1 MKAHESGPGKL
12 VCKALILFAGLVA
25 SAWAWPSDRF
35 SVMDIFELEFAFDPQ
50 ISPDAKQVV
59 YTRQYAD
66 IMTDARYSNLWILDV
81 DGNNHRALT
90 TGRQRDS
97 GARWSP
103 DGERIAYV
111 SDRDGSAQ
119 IHVHHLKQGTH
130 ARITNLPRPPGFL
143 AWSPDGDSIAY
154 VSVVVDP
161 PLKIVDLPSPPPGA
175 KWHKERSRL
184 YDRLVYRREQLGY
197 VEGNTHAFVVP
208 AEGGTPRQVTHGPFN
223 HGKVGG
229 PVFEGAP
236 AIEWSAEGRSLIVA
250 ANRRPDHELE
260 PFDSEVY
267 EVSLVDGSMKA
278 LTDRRGPDTSPTVS
292 PDGKHIAY
300 IGFDD
305 RKQNYQLDRLHVM
318 DRDGGNGRVLLQ
330 DFDRSVKGP
339 RWAADSKG
347 IYFLYNH
354 HGNTRLAHVSLQGEM
369 QDKVSNVGPGYM
381 NYGFGG
387 SYTLAPD
394 GSIAFTYTDRHTPG
408 GVGVLRAGEDEAE
421 IVLKLNDDLFG
432 SKRLGSVE
440 EMWFESSLDGQEIQ
454 SWILKPPDFDPGG
467 NYPLVLEIHGGPT
480 VDIGGDRFDVEKQLY
495 AANGYVVLFMNPR
508 GSTSYGE
515 RFGNLI
521 YHSYPGDDYFDLVS
535 GVDAIIERGYID
547 EDNLFITGGSG
558 GGILTCWVIG
568 RTDRFAAAVS
578 QYPVINMLSFALVTD
593 DPLVFN
599 KYWFPGPPWEYPEQ
613 YWERSPLS
621 LVGNVTTPTLMLAPM
636 EDVITPPS
644 EAEQFYTA
652 LKLRGID
659 TLLAHFPDEP
669 HGVRIYPSHHMEKVL
684 TILAWFEKYRTRPDA
699 ASNR

>member
-1 MKAHESGPGKL
+1 MKVIERKFSKFGCIVL
-12 VCKALILFAGLVA
+12 VLFLGVSLGAG
-25 SAWAWPSDRF
+25 SWSSDRF

-50 ISPDAKQVV
+50 ISPDANQIV

-66 IMTDARYSNLWILDV
+66 VMTDRRYSNLWLIDV
-81 DGNNHRALT
+81 DGDNHRALT

-103 DGERIAYV
+103 DGERIAYI
-111 SDRDGSAQ
+111 SSRDGSAQ
-119 IHVHHLKQGTH
+119 IYVRHLKQGTD
-130 ARITNLPRPPGFL
+130 ARITNLPRAPGDL
-143 AWSPDGDSIAY
+143 AWSPDGTSIAF

-161 PLKIVDLPSPPPGA
+161 PLRIVELPTSPPGA
-175 KWHKERSRL
+175 EWRKDRSRL
-184 YDRLVYRREQLGY
+184 YNRLVYRREQLGY
-197 VEGNTHAFVVP
+197 VEGDAHAFVVP
-208 AEGGTPRQVTHGPFN
+208 AEGGTPRQITHGPFS

-236 AIEWSAEGRSLIVA
+236 AIQWSADGKFLIIA
-250 ANRRPDHELE
+250 ANRREDHELE

-267 EVSLVDGSMKA
+267 EFSVVDGSMRA
-278 LTDRRGPDTSPTVS
+278 LTDRRGPDTSPSVS
-292 PDGKHIAY
+292 PDGQHIAY
-300 IGFDD
+300 IGYDD

-318 DRDGGNGRVLLQ
+318 DRDGGNSRMLLK
-330 DFDRSVKGP
+330 DLDRSVKGP
-339 RWAADSKG
+339 RWSADSKG
-347 IYFLYNH
+347 LYFLYNH
-354 HGNTRLAHVSLQGEM
+354 HGNTRLAYVPLEGEM
-369 QDKVSNVGPGYM
+369 QEKATNVGPGYM

-387 SYTLAPD
+387 SYSLAPD
-394 GSIAFTYTDRHTPG
+394 GSIAFTYTDKHTPG
-408 GVGVLRAGEDEAE
+408 GLGVLRAREDEAE
-421 IVLKLNDDLFG
+421 TILKLNDDLFG
-432 SKRLGSVE
+432 SKQLGSVE
-440 EMWFESSLDGQEIQ
+440 EMWFKSSLDDLDIQ
-454 SWILKPPDFDPGG
+454 SWILKPPDFDPDKK
-467 NYPLVLEIHGGPT
+467 YPLVLEIHGGPT

-495 AANGYVVLFMNPR
+495 AANDYVVLYMNPR

-515 RFGNLI
+515 EFGNLI

-535 GVDAIIERGYID
+535 GVDALIERGYID

-568 RTDRFAAAVS
+568 RTDRFSAAVS
-578 QYPVINMLSFALVTD
+578 QYPVINMLSFVLVTD

-636 EDVITPPS
+636 DDVITPPS

-652 LKLRGID
+652 LKLRGVD
-659 TLLAHFPDEP
+659 TLLAHFPNEP

-684 TILAWFEKYRTRPDA
+684 TILAWFEKYR
-699 ASNR
+699 S